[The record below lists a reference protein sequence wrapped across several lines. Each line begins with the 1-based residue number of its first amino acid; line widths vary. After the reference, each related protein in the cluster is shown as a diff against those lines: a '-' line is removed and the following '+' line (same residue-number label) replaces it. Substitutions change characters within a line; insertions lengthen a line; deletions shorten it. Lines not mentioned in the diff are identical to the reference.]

1 MSKKINAALTDLI
14 KALSKHG
21 EVMGSSPVSAK
32 QAARATAKVRAAAIA
47 YGAAV
52 ETRSGQPSLFANL
65 ADPSLNEDTIA
76 SLTAERDS
84 LEAMIAGFTAKN
96 TDETPAAPAAAAE

>member
-52 ETRSGQPSLFANL
+52 ETRSGQPSLFADL

-84 LEAMIAGFTAKN
+84 LEAMIAGYKKTNSDA
-96 TDETPAAPAAAAE
+96 DSATPAPTAE